1 MCPAVCIACRYVL
14 WAGLGLGLV
23 LTRSK
28 LELRDGDDMRA
39 HLAAYAASVCG
50 VIAIGARKVR
60 SGYQRTGHVCTT
72 HMDVRI
78 LSCAWHAHCM

>member
-50 VIAIGARKVR
+50 VIAIGGATVCGAETRGTQRNHR
-60 SGYQRTGHVCTT
+60 SLH
-72 HMDVRI
+72 
-78 LSCAWHAHCM
+78 LE